1 MKTLAKPTNLFTRL
15 LYTPVQTGLALFLV
29 LAAIAA
35 GLVVLRFV
43 PQLRE
48 GEQFR
53 WVSASTRTG
62 RQGAGRPVPLPPP
75 PQSSMAA
82 TDHLGYA
89 RPPLGEY
96 YVGVYVDSLDPAL
109 AAQLKLQKGIVVRH
123 IVPGSPAEA
132 AGLKPND
139 LLMTAGEAPLDQVC
153 SLGAA
158 INQAKE
164 TEIAIEV
171 LREGQSLKVAMTP
184 TKRPAQMWI
193 PPNLETA
200 SVDEPAASPTATGK
214 WVYIDPAATPGAL
227 GPGGLSATLP
237 STKLPSTKVPSAPKT
252 EQSPA
257 DQASAAELK
266 KAIEKLEKELTQA
279 HEEVKALKA
288 KLAEQKKEN

>member
-1 MKTLAKPTNLFTRL
+1 MKTLAKPTNIFTRV
-15 LYTPVQTGLALFLV
+15 LYTPIQSGLALFLV

-35 GLVVLRFV
+35 GLVVLRFI

-48 GEQFR
+48 GESFR
-53 WVSASTRTG
+53 LLGATPPTNSKRTA
-62 RQGAGRPVPLPPP
+62 RSVPLPPP

-82 TDHLGYA
+82 TDHLGFT

-109 AAQLKLQKGIVVRH
+109 AAQLKLEKGIVVRH

-184 TKRPAQMWI
+184 TKRPAQMWV

-214 WVYIDPAATPGAL
+214 WVYIDPSATPGAL

-237 STKLPSTKVPSAPKT
+237 STKVPSAPKT

-257 DQASAAELK
+257 NQASAADLK
-266 KAIEKLEKELTQA
+266 KAIEKLEQELTQA